1 MDTLLV
7 TKCLIEM
14 GRRILS
20 LRRESTMLWTIFVI
34 IVILWLLGLVSGY
47 TMGGVVHVLLLI
59 AIALL
64 IVRLNQ
70 RRIRLNQRRRMP

>member
-1 MDTLLV
+1 
-7 TKCLIEM
+7 
-14 GRRILS
+14 
-20 LRRESTMLWTIFVI
+20 MLWVIFVI
-34 IVILWLLGLVSGY
+34 LVILWVLGLVSGY
-47 TMGGVVHVLLLI
+47 TMGGVVHVLPLI